1 MLNEPRKL
9 IWIGF
14 VLLLFAWGVP
24 LLMVL
29 QIIAPTFLLGFVS
42 YGANV
47 LGLTVG
53 LLGIFAHFRAQRRQ

>member
-9 IWIGF
+9 IYIGF
-14 VLLLFAWGVP
+14 VLLLFGWVAP

-29 QIIAPTFLLGFVS
+29 QFIAPTFWLGFIS

-47 LGLTVG
+47 LGLVLG
-53 LLGIFAHFRAQRRQ
+53 LIGIFAHFRPPGRY

>member
-14 VLLLFAWGVP
+14 VLLVFAWIAP

-47 LGLTVG
+47 LGLAVG
-53 LLGIFAHFRAQRRQ
+53 LLGIFTHFRAQRRQ